1 MNVRSLAHRL
11 GFGRLAYRLWHA
23 PVGIV
28 RRSIDAGGPL
38 EQWRDHQAH
47 AAMTVAAAQLS
58 PQDLPLATGWP
69 EIHFLTG
76 ARFWDQTALC
86 LYSLQRHAGQALPAV
101 FHDDGSATDTI
112 ADRLG
117 RLFPH
122 ARWRRHA
129 EIVAMLDQHLPV
141 ARFPVLRERWAAYP
155 NIRKL
160 IDVHVGS
167 RGWKL
172 VLDSDMLFFRRPE
185 FLLAWLAAPARPLH
199 LVDVEESYGYS
210 PALMRSLAGSPIPP
224 LVNVGITGLA
234 SESLDWERLER
245 WCRELIAAEG
255 TSYYLEQALIAML
268 VAGQSCAVAPAAD
281 YIVLPSP
288 EECRAPRAVLH
299 HYVAG
304 SKRGYFRHAWRIAQ
318 TAGVPPAHAKHP
330 AA

>member
-1 MNVRSLAHRL
+1 MNARTLAHRFKL
-11 GFGRLAYRLWHA
+11 GRLAYLLWHA

-28 RRSIDAGGPL
+28 RRSIEAGGPL
-38 EQWRDHQAH
+38 EQWRDRQAH
-47 AAMTVAAAQLS
+47 AAMTGVAAQLS
-58 PQDLPLATGWP
+58 PQDPPLATGLP

-112 ADRLG
+112 VDRLG

-129 EIVAMLDQHLPV
+129 EIVATLDQHLPT
-141 ARFPVLRERWAAYP
+141 AQFPVLRERWAAYP

-160 IDVHVGS
+160 TDVHVGS

-185 FLLAWLAAPARPLH
+185 FLLAWLAAPTRPLH
-199 LVDVEESYGYS
+199 LVDVQESYGYS
-210 PALMRSLAGSPIPP
+210 RALMQSLAVTPIPP

-268 VAGQSCAVAPAAD
+268 VAGQPCAVAPAAD
-281 YIVLPSP
+281 YIVMPD
-288 EECRAPRAVLH
+288 ETECRNPRAVLH

-304 SKRGYFRHAWRIAQ
+304 SKRWYFRETWRHAV
-318 TAGVPPAHAKHP
+318 TPPP
-330 AA
+330 VTSPDLL

>member
-1 MNVRSLAHRL
+1 MSLRPALRRL
-11 GFGRLAYRLWHA
+11 GFGRLAYLLWHVPA
-23 PVGIV
+23 GAL
-28 RRSIDAGGPL
+28 RDSIAAGGPL
-38 EQWRDHQAH
+38 EQWRDRRAH
-47 AAMTVAAAQLS
+47 ATMTAAAARLQS
-58 PQDLPLATGWP
+58 QMLPLAATGP

-86 LYSLQRHAGQALPAV
+86 LYSLQHHAGQALPAV

-112 ADRLG
+112 MDRLG

-129 EIVAMLDQHLPV
+129 EIVATLDEHLPI

-160 IDVHVGS
+160 TDVHVGS

-172 VLDSDMLFFRRPE
+172 VLDSDMLFFRRPD
-185 FLLAWLAAPARPLH
+185 FLLAWLAAPGRRLH
-199 LVDVEESYGYS
+199 MVDVEESYGYS
-210 PALMRSLAGSPIPP
+210 RALMQSLAGTPIPP

-234 SESLDWERLER
+234 GESLDWERLEH

-255 TSYYLEQALIAML
+255 ASYYLEQALIAML

-281 YIVLPSP
+281 YLVLPD
-288 EECRAPRAVLH
+288 EAECRNPRAVLH
-299 HYVAG
+299 HYVAN
-304 SKRGYFRHAWRIAQ
+304 SKRWYFRETWRRAV
-318 TAGVPPAHAKHP
+318 TLPPGSTP
-330 AA
+330 D